1 MNIMKCQKGG
11 LSLGNII
18 FLLILGAAIYV
29 GAMMAVPWI
38 NFYQVEELFKNQVVR
53 LKVASEEEVR
63 AAIDLKLK
71 ELEVTLPDDGL
82 EVVREEGKQPTIEAT
97 YKVDVNFIGG
107 YKYTYVFKPRGEAP
121 KGAGYN

>member
-1 MNIMKCQKGG
+1 MSKLLSQRGSISFGG
-11 LSLGNII
+11 LV
-18 FLLILGAAIYV
+18 FLLIVGTGIYV
-29 GAMMAVPWI
+29 GVMMAIPWI
-38 NFYQVEELFKNQVVR
+38 KFYQIEELFKNQVVR

-63 AAIDLKLK
+63 AVIDLKLK
-71 ELEVTLPDDGL
+71 ELEVTLLDDGV
-82 EVVREEGKQPTIEAT
+82 EVIREEGKRPIIEAT